1 MKRNAPRD
9 ADFVIVGAGSAG
21 CIVAAQLAGAGAS
34 VILVEAGGTDRR
46 PDVRLPLGIVSLYAT
61 ANWRYPTAPDPSKNG
76 IGGAFASGRIVG
88 GSGSINAMVFVRGR
102 PSDFDKWADL
112 GATGWEFTSV
122 LPHFKSIENWV
133 GGPDEYRG
141 AAGPVAVSW
150 CGHHHP
156 LDDAFIEAAV
166 EAGHDRN
173 PDPNGRTQLGVAR
186 SQVNQSRG
194 LRCSSAKGFLRG
206 LPGVSRPYLLT
217 KTKATRILVSDG
229 RAIGVEC
236 EGQTLRARQEVILCA
251 GAIGSPALLLRS
263 GIGPG
268 LSVVDLPGVG
278 ENLQDHLVVTQHWKS
293 KVPTINTIGPLR
305 AVRAAGSLA
314 IKGTGALTTT
324 PFEAQLFTDEF
335 QIAISPVRYELD
347 PVRGRASL
355 RRSDAFTVYTV
366 LMHPETRGRVRL
378 RGGSPELELTR
389 LGRDHDI
396 RRLQDGVEMTRE
408 LIETQPAMRGLA
420 GEYLDEDGT
429 TGAAWLAARENSIY
443 HAVGTCRMGSDD
455 NSVVD
460 PQLRV
465 HGVEGL
471 RVIDASVMPTITSG
485 NTNAAT
491 MMIAHRGADLLL
503 RIS

>member
-1 MKRNAPRD
+1 
-9 ADFVIVGAGSAG
+9 V
-21 CIVAAQLAGAGAS
+21 
-34 VILVEAGGTDRR
+34 
-46 PDVRLPLGIVSLYAT
+46 
-61 ANWRYPTAPDPSKNG
+61 
-76 IGGAFASGRIVG
+76 
-88 GSGSINAMVFVRGR
+88 
-102 PSDFDKWADL
+102 
-112 GATGWEFTSV
+112 
-122 LPHFKSIENWV
+122 
-133 GGPDEYRG
+133 
-141 AAGPVAVSW
+141 
-150 CGHHHP
+150 
-156 LDDAFIEAAV
+156 
-166 EAGHDRN
+166 
-173 PDPNGRTQLGVAR
+173 
-186 SQVNQSRG
+186 
-194 LRCSSAKGFLRG
+194 
-206 LPGVSRPYLLT
+206 
-217 KTKATRILVSDG
+217 
-229 RAIGVEC
+229 
-236 EGQTLRARQEVILCA
+236 
-251 GAIGSPALLLRS
+251 
-263 GIGPG
+263 
-268 LSVVDLPGVG
+268 
-278 ENLQDHLVVTQHWKS
+278 
-293 KVPTINTIGPLR
+293 
-305 AVRAAGSLA
+305 GSLA

-347 PVRGRASL
+347 PIRGRASL

-378 RGGSPELELTR
+378 RGGSPELEFTR
-389 LGRDHDI
+389 LGSDHDVH
-396 RRLQDGVEMTRE
+396 RLQEGFEMTRE

-455 NSVVD
+455 DSVVD

>member
-1 MKRNAPRD
+1 MKRNAPRE
-9 ADFVIVGAGSAG
+9 ADFVVVGAGSAG
-21 CIVAAQLAGAGAS
+21 SIVAAQLAGAGAS

-46 PDVRLPLGIVSLYAT
+46 PDVRLPFGIVSLYAT
-61 ANWRYPTAPDPSKNG
+61 ANWRYPTAPDPSKNSA
-76 IGGAFASGRIVG
+76 GGAFASGRIVG

-102 PSDFDKWADL
+102 PSDYDEWADL
-112 GATGWEFTSV
+112 GAVGWEFNSV

-206 LPGVSRPYLLT
+206 LPEVSRPYLLT
-217 KTKATRILVSDG
+217 KTKATRILVTDG
-229 RAIGVEC
+229 RATGVEC

-293 KVPTINTIGPLR
+293 KVPTINTIGPLG
-305 AVRAAGSLA
+305 AVRAVGSLA

-335 QIAISPVRYELD
+335 QIARRRQSAHSTIRLIIMLRPPGPTRCLRPWSMNTSPTAHLLAAAVVRSGPSAVREKLVGPPRNLLAVASAPVDRPHRQDGFRGQPRSLD
-347 PVRGRASL
+347 ASL
-355 RRSDAFTVYTV
+355 A
-366 LMHPETRGRVRL
+366 
-378 RGGSPELELTR
+378 
-389 LGRDHDI
+389 
-396 RRLQDGVEMTRE
+396 
-408 LIETQPAMRGLA
+408 
-420 GEYLDEDGT
+420 
-429 TGAAWLAARENSIY
+429 
-443 HAVGTCRMGSDD
+443 
-455 NSVVD
+455 
-460 PQLRV
+460 
-465 HGVEGL
+465 
-471 RVIDASVMPTITSG
+471 
-485 NTNAAT
+485 
-491 MMIAHRGADLLL
+491 
-503 RIS
+503 